1 MNVRLCEFIEKMR
14 KKRMREVSV
23 DVQKGRAVRLKT
35 LDLSGVKKDSDS
47 IAKALQ
53 VADFEGVKK
62 YIQEHLGQAGIGI
75 GKEGVITLVC
85 SDHLV
90 KVKFVGDNNEFF
102 VPSILLEFT
111 GRGVGKRC
119 TLNHKLAMPG
129 TPGAF
134 VPGGT
139 HLEFTGAVIEDV
151 GGGVFGTMN
160 CYSILDGEYKGKTFC
175 FAVGSSAEWSLK
187 EG

>member
-1 MNVRLCEFIEKMR
+1 MDI
-14 KKRMREVSV
+14 
-23 DVQKGRAVRLKT
+23 QKGRAVRLKT
-35 LDLSGVKKDSDS
+35 LDLSHTKKDIDS
-47 IAKALQ
+47 IAQAME
-53 VADFEGVKK
+53 VAGFEGVKK

-75 GKEGVITLVC
+75 GKDGVITLVC

-90 KVKFVGDNNEFF
+90 KVKFVGNDNEFF
-102 VPSILLEFT
+102 VPATLLELT
-111 GRGVGKRC
+111 GRLVGKHC

-134 VPGGT
+134 VPAGT

-151 GGGVFGTMN
+151 GGGVLGIMN
-160 CYSILDGEYKGKTFC
+160 CYSILDGEYNGKTFC
-175 FAVGSSAEWSLK
+175 FAAGSSAEWSLK